1 RGPLNFSDEL
11 LQAAEKGAEK
21 IQNLADKL
29 NEQLSKSAEGEK
41 VDFNFEQWYKKFE
54 EAMDDD
60 FNSAQATAVL
70 FDFTREVNRVI
81 AENENP
87 DKEFYSEAK
96 SFLKKT
102 AEDVLGIVNF
112 ETKESLP
119 SLENDLI
126 ELLIKIRAE
135 AKQNKNY
142 ALSDKIRDELNKLGV
157 ILQDTKDGTSYKKV
171 KK

>member
-1 RGPLNFSDEL
+1 M
-11 LQAAEKGAEK
+11 QAAEKGVEK

-29 NEQLSKSAEGEK
+29 NEGLAKSVEGKK
-41 VDFNFEQWYKKFE
+41 VDFNFELWYKKFE

-81 AENENP
+81 SESENA
-87 DKEFYSEAK
+87 DKQFLADAK

-102 AEDVLGIVNF
+102 ADEVLGIVNF
-112 ETKESLP
+112 EKKEELP

-126 ELLIKIRAE
+126 ELLIKIRTE

-142 ALSDKIRDELNKLGV
+142 ALSDKIRDELKNLGV
-157 ILQDTKDGTSYKKV
+157 ILQDTKEGTSYKKI
-171 KK
+171 KKM